1 MTTGLANI
9 NVKGAVA
16 MVSFAS
22 VCLNSTLLHPGEEK
36 LAGRTR
42 IARAPPSSL
51 ISEAVDG
58 IPPTIAL
65 AFTRQMTQIFASEF
79 DFCTGS

>member
-22 VCLNSTLLHPGEEK
+22 MCLNSALLHPGEEK
-36 LAGRTR
+36 LARRTR
-42 IARAPPSSL
+42 IARAPPSSI

-58 IPPTIAL
+58 IPPIAL
-65 AFTRQMTQIFASEF
+65 AFTRQMTQIFAYEF

>member
-22 VCLNSTLLHPGEEK
+22 MCLNSTLLHPGEEK
-36 LAGRTR
+36 LATST
-42 IARAPPSSL
+42 ILSL
-51 ISEAVDG
+51 FDIHY
-58 IPPTIAL
+58 L
-65 AFTRQMTQIFASEF
+65 ASRQITYCHSGLAKLP
-79 DFCTGS
+79 